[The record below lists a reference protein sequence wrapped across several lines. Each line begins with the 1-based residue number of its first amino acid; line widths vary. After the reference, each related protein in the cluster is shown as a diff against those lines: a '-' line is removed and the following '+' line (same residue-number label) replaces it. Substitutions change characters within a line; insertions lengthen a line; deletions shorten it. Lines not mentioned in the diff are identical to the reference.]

1 MVVLVILVVLSLLV
15 AFLPALS
22 LDAGAFSDVEYNDP
36 NIDAINYLQANEI
49 VDGYDDGTYKPEAN
63 INRAEF
69 LKIVMGATSYEPSGE
84 DCFKDVKDEW
94 YAPYICKAKE
104 LKLVDGYSD
113 GTFKPGQEIN
123 FAEASRMVANL
134 LELPVDENYDEN
146 WFQMYVEALEGANA
160 IPASI
165 EDFGKTLTRG
175 EMSDMV
181 WRIDSGNKYEL
192 SNTYEGIKTGEHVVA
207 EMNSFTD
214 CPDLR
219 AYLEE
224 NTEKYDYYYLEE
236 DMVLMD
242 DAEKS
247 TSEDVLAAPEGE
259 AAVEGA
265 SAPESGAEGGAEG
278 GAEFSTTNIQVEGV
292 DEADI
297 VKNDD
302 QYVYVVKDSTIRI
315 VEAYPPI
322 SMVEVENITFAN
334 ADFYPVEMYVDG
346 DQLIVIGNTSDYMGY
361 FLEDAGEQAYTEM
374 VEVYIFDISDR
385 SNAVLSRQLA
395 FEGYS
400 ATSRKV
406 DDMLYVV
413 TNKYMNYWLDW
424 SELEDEEILPLYAD
438 TQEDEVLT
446 ACGCGD
452 VMFAPGAE
460 TSDYMVVAGIP
471 LDDVTSEV
479 ETEVVLGYSGA
490 IYASRDNLYI
500 TESYYSPAF
509 WDAWDAT
516 WDDETIVHKIRLGQG
531 NMAYLGSGIVPGRT
545 LNQFSMDENDGYFR
559 IATTQGSTWD
569 ETNPSTNN
577 LYILDGDLTVAGKVE
592 GLAPG
597 EEIYSA
603 RFIGD
608 RAYMV
613 TFKTVDPLFVIDVE
627 DPKAPKVLG
636 ELKIPGYSD
645 YLHPYDEDH
654 LIGFGLDAEAFTEEE
669 MVEMGIEGAWF
680 QGIKLAMFDVT
691 DVANPQELHKV
702 VIGDRGTYSELSWNH
717 KALLFDKNKG
727 IIAFPITVAE
737 IPQDVKDFGV
747 DSWAYG
753 DYTFQGA
760 YIYDVSVEDGFELRG
775 TITHYDNFDAEY
787 NYGYNYMKWVDRI
800 LYIGDYFYT
809 VSQEMV
815 KANKMDDLSEAGEV
829 VME

>member
-1 MVVLVILVVLSLLV
+1 
-15 AFLPALS
+15 
-22 LDAGAFSDVEYNDP
+22 
-36 NIDAINYLQANEI
+36 
-49 VDGYDDGTYKPEAN
+49 
-63 INRAEF
+63 
-69 LKIVMGATSYEPSGE
+69 
-84 DCFKDVKDEW
+84 
-94 YAPYICKAKE
+94 
-104 LKLVDGYSD
+104 
-113 GTFKPGQEIN
+113 
-123 FAEASRMVANL
+123 
-134 LELPVDENYDEN
+134 
-146 WFQMYVEALEGANA
+146 
-160 IPASI
+160 
-165 EDFGKTLTRG
+165 FGKTLTRG

-181 WRIDSGNKYEL
+181 WRIDSGNTYEL

-207 EMNSFTD
+207 EMTSFGD
-214 CPDLR
+214 CADLR
-219 AYLEE
+219 TYLEE
-224 NTEKYDYYYLEE
+224 NTEKYDYFY
-236 DMVLMD
+236 DMVTVGEMEMEE
-242 DAEKS
+242 A
-247 TSEDVLAAPEGE
+247 TSGAAPGE
-259 AAVEGA
+259 DAQEESKASVE
-265 SAPESGAEGGAEG
+265 APAEMSGAEGGAEG
-278 GAEFSTTNIQVEGV
+278 GTEFSTTNIQVEGV

-297 VKNDD
+297 IKNDD
-302 QYVYVVKDSTIRI
+302 QYVYVLKDNTVRI
-315 VEAYPPI
+315 VEAYPPT
-322 SMVEVENITFAN
+322 SMAEVESVTFAN
-334 ADFYPVEMYVDG
+334 AYFYPSEMYVDG

-361 FLEDAGEQAYTEM
+361 FLEDAGDQVYTEM

-385 SNAVLSRQLA
+385 SNAVLERQLA
-395 FEGYS
+395 FEGYYS
-400 ATSRKV
+400 TSRKV

-413 TNKYMNYWLDW
+413 TNKYMDYWVDW

-438 TQEDEVLT
+438 TGEDEVLT
-446 ACGCGD
+446 ACGCSD
-452 VMFAPGAE
+452 VMFVPGAE
-460 TSDYMVVAGIP
+460 TSDYMVVTGIP

-490 IYASRDNLYI
+490 VYASRDNLYV
-500 TESYYSPAF
+500 TEPYYSSAF
-509 WDAWDAT
+509 WNAWDGVWT
-516 WDDETIVHKIRLGQG
+516 DETIIHKIRLGQN

-654 LIGFGLDAEAFTEEE
+654 LIGFGLDTDAFTEEE
-669 MVEMGIEGAWF
+669 MEEMGMEGAWF

-717 KALLFDKNKG
+717 KALLFDKDKG

-747 DSWAYG
+747 DNWVYG

-787 NYGYNYMKWVDRI
+787 NYQYDYTKWVDRI
-800 LYIGDYFYT
+800 LYIGNYFYT
-809 VSQEMV
+809 VSQTMV
-815 KANKMDDLSEAGEV
+815 KANEMEDLSEAGEA